1 MNNQINVSSKINEN
15 SSNILS
21 SRDLMEMEIG
31 KLREYM

>member
-1 MNNQINVSSKINEN
+1 MNLTNKTNESN